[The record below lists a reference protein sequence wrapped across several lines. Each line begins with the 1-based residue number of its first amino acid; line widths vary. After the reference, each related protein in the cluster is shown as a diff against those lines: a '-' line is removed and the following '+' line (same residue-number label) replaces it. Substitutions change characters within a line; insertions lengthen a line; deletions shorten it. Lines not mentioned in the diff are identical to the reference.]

1 MFEWKN
7 LFKGMMMG
15 ASDVVPGVSGGTVAL
30 LVGIYERLIAAI
42 NGLTTKDWKKHVI
55 FLIPVGLGMG
65 ISILTLSHLI
75 SWLLEEFPVPTF
87 FFFLGLVFAIIPLL
101 LREAESKQTFRGG
114 HYLLLALA
122 AVAVALTG
130 FVGQDQGAVM
140 GSLSLY
146 DYIFLFFAGWLASSA
161 MILPG
166 ISGSLVLLLLGAYET
181 VIEAIKSINLPV
193 IIVVGLGIVVGLLLT
208 SKLIQYV
215 FQHYRVA
222 TYAIITGFV
231 VGSIFVIYPG
241 WPGDILLLV
250 ISFLCFIIGFFLA
263 FRLGKAGESIN

>member
-42 NGLTTKDWKKHVI
+42 NGLTSKDWKKHVI

-75 SWLLEEFPVPTF
+75 SWLLEGFPKPTF

-101 LREAESKQTFRGG
+101 LREAEFQQTFTAG
-114 HYLLLALA
+114 HYGLLILA
-122 AVAVALTG
+122 AVGVALTG
-130 FVGQDQGAVM
+130 FVSQDQGVVM
-140 GSLSLY
+140 TSLSWS
-146 DYIFLFFAGWLASSA
+146 DYFFLFFAGWLASSA

-166 ISGSLVLLLLGAYET
+166 ISGSLVLLLLGVYQTA
-181 VIEAIKSINLPV
+181 IEAIKSLNFPV
-193 IIVVGLGIVVGLLLT
+193 IIVVGLGVVVGLLLT
-208 SKLIQYV
+208 SKFIQFV
-215 FQHYRVA
+215 FKRFRAA

-241 WPGDILLLV
+241 WPEDILLLV
-250 ISFLCFIIGFFLA
+250 ISFLAFIIGYFIA
-263 FRLGKAGESIN
+263 FRLGKAGEN

>member
-75 SWLLEEFPVPTF
+75 SWLLEVFPIPTF

-101 LREAESKQTFRGG
+101 LREADYKQTYKGS
-114 HYLLLALA
+114 HYLLLVLA

-130 FVGQDQGAVM
+130 FVGQDEGMVM
-140 GSLSLY
+140 SSLSWY

-181 VIEAIKSINLPV
+181 VIEAIKTLNLPV
-193 IIVVGLGIVVGLLLT
+193 IIVVGFGIVVGLLLT

-215 FQHYRVA
+215 FRHYRVA

-231 VGSIFVIYPG
+231 IGSIFVIYPG
-241 WPGDILLLV
+241 WPRDLLLFV
-250 ISFLCFIIGFFLA
+250 ISLLCFIMGFFLA
-263 FRLGKAGESIN
+263 FRLGQAGESDI